1 MFMDGSFCESPFMG
15 TSTIVING
23 EIFYFNLIIDQTL
36 PVNFEII
43 QLCNISDMTISRALD
58 YNFIIDSIDDF
69 DFNID
74 KIENNDFLR

>member
-1 MFMDGSFCESPFMG
+1 MCISF
-15 TSTIVING
+15 

-43 QLCNISDMTISRALD
+43 QLYNISDMTISRALD

>member
-43 QLCNISDMTISRALD
+43 QLL
-58 YNFIIDSIDDF
+58 Y
-69 DFNID
+69 
-74 KIENNDFLR
+74 K